1 MSDRAL
7 LLIAAIV
14 IDILIGDPVYP
25 LHPVR
30 LMGNLIS
37 FLEKALRKVGLNGI
51 GGGCL
56 LLIFTLT
63 IPVSIYLIIE
73 QLLSDTVGLILFQL
87 FIYYSLVSITDLNR
101 HATRVFQAL
110 KDKDLKLARE
120 RLSWIVG
127 RNTEKLKESQVCQA
141 CVETIAESSSDGII
155 APLFWGL
162 LLGPAGMIGYKV
174 VNTLDSMVGYKN
186 EKYLLFGRC
195 SAKADDVLNFIPA
208 RITMLLLLIQKRVGP
223 QQLVTAF
230 RDRLKHSSPNA
241 GHPETAMAVLLN
253 IKMGGPS
260 TYGTMLVEKPWINS
274 EGKAAKK
281 EHIKAAQKHIY
292 ILAVE
297 LIFILLFIATL

>member
-7 LLIAAIV
+7 LLIAAI
-14 IDILIGDPVYP
+14 ILDLLIGDPVYP

-37 FLEKALRKVGLNGI
+37 FLEKSLRKAGLNGI

-56 LLIFTLT
+56 LLLFAFT
-63 IPVSIYLIIE
+63 IPVSLYLIIE
-73 QLLSDTVGLILFQL
+73 QLLTDSIALLVFQL
-87 FIYYSLVSITDLNR
+87 YLYYSLVSITDLNQ
-101 HATRVFQAL
+101 HTTRVFQAL
-110 KDKDLKLARE
+110 KGKDLKLARE

-127 RNTEKLKESQVCQA
+127 RNTKKLKESQVCQA

-155 APLFWGL
+155 APLFWGF

-174 VNTLDSMVGYKN
+174 INTLDSMVGYKN

-195 SAKADDVLNFIPA
+195 SAKADDIANFIPA
-208 RITMLLLLIQKRVGP
+208 RITIILLLIQKRVGP
-223 QQLVTAF
+223 KALATVWS
-230 RDRLKHSSPNA
+230 DRKNHSSPNS
-241 GHPETAMAVLLN
+241 GHPEAAIAVLLN

-260 TYGTMLVEKPWINS
+260 TYGTTLVEKPWINS
-274 EGKAAKK
+274 EGKTAQK
-281 EHIKAAQKHIY
+281 EQIKEAQKHIY

-297 LIFILLFIATL
+297 LILILLFIATL